1 MSTVIEFLK
10 QPGVYSSVFCI
21 ALASIT
27 INFHN
32 RLDDEEKKSKFVK
45 FGNLFGIGVLVISVL
60 LLGFILYKANETV
73 IKEAGGKLK
82 DAGGTLKNRVRPNE
96 Y

>member
-10 QPGVYSSVFCI
+10 QPGVYSSIFCI
-21 ALASIT
+21 ALGSVT

-32 RLDDEEKKSKFVK
+32 RLDDEDKKSNFVK
-45 FGNLFGIGVLVISVL
+45 FGNLFSIGVLVISVL
-60 LLGFILYKANETV
+60 LLAFILYKANETV
-73 IKEAGGKLK
+73 LK
-82 DAGGTLKNRVRPNE
+82 QAGGTLKNRIKPNK